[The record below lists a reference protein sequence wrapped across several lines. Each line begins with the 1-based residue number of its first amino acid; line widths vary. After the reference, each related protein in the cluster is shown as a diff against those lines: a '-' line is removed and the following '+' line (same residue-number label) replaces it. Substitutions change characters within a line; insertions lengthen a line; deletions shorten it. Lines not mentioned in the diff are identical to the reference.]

1 MKKLIVIILI
11 LAMCFTLFVACTDNN
26 DKPDIDNGA
35 SNTYWGKVSGV
46 VTLNDKPISG
56 VTVKAGSKTVTTDEN
71 GVYTIEIFSDNA
83 TLEFEKN
90 GCITQRKTFKSADF
104 YREEINYNTIIFIS
118 TRVFGIVK
126 DNNGIGVS
134 DARVTIGNQSTVTD
148 SNGYYE
154 FDSVIASSMV
164 IIVSKEGKTA
174 KGAVFTDEMLD
185 GECEVDDIILK

>member
-11 LAMCFTLFVACTDNN
+11 LVICFTLLVACTDNN
-26 DKPDIDNGA
+26 DKPDEDNGA
-35 SNTYWGKVSGV
+35 LNTYWGKVSGV

-71 GVYTIEIFSDNA
+71 GAYTIEIFNDGS
-83 TLEFEKN
+83 TLVFEKD
-90 GCITQRKTFKSADF
+90 GCITQRKTFKSTDF

-118 TRVFGIVK
+118 TRVFGLVK
-126 DNNGIGVS
+126 DNNGNGVA
-134 DARVTIGNQSTVTD
+134 DATVTIGNQTSMTD

-174 KGAVFTDEMLD
+174 KSAIFTDEMLD
-185 GECEVDDIILK
+185 GECEVEDIIIK